1 MTQMGIAVIGAGVVG
16 RMRARTVAAASDT
29 SLIAV
34 ADVDEGR
41 ARAAVA
47 GTGARAVM
55 DYHQAID
62 LPGVEA
68 VIVSSPGH
76 LHEPMVMAALA
87 EGKHVLCEKPLGI
100 DVPSCRRMVEAAAR
114 AKRTLAVGFNHR
126 YYPAFK
132 HLKNTIESGA
142 IGAVDH
148 VRAHAGHPGL
158 HEFRAEWMYQQ
169 ATSGGGAMMDIGI
182 HLTDLVRFAVG
193 DVTDVTG
200 MCSNRI
206 WNVPGSEDNA
216 IVMMKA
222 AGGIPVRYQATW
234 SEWKGY
240 RLSLEVYGGRGMV
253 GAYYAPMMN
262 LTVTSDAPGGRRSRR
277 LNFHPRITLREKF
290 RGWETTATIAFAEE
304 LTDFLALIA
313 GKPSR
318 IADGRAGLAAVAVA
332 HAAYESSAKGATVKV
347 GT

>member
-1 MTQMGIAVIGAGVVG
+1 MTQMGVAVIGAGVVG
-16 RMRARTVAAASDT
+16 RMRARTVAAESRT
-29 SLIAV
+29 TLIAV
-34 ADVDEGR
+34 ADVDEAR
-41 ARAAVA
+41 ARAAVT
-47 GTGARAVM
+47 GTGAQAVA
-55 DYHQAID
+55 DYRQAIS

-76 LHEPMVMAALA
+76 LHEPMVTAALD

-100 DVPSCRRMVEAAAR
+100 DVPACRRMVEAASRAR
-114 AKRTLAVGFNHR
+114 RTLAVGFNHR

-132 HLKNTIESGA
+132 QLKNTIESGA
-142 IGAVDH
+142 IGDVDH

-193 DVTDVTG
+193 GVTDVTG

-206 WNVPGSEDNA
+206 WNVPGSEDDA
-216 IVMMKA
+216 IVMMKTA
-222 AGGIPVRYQATW
+222 AGIPVRYQATW

-240 RLSLEVYGGRGMV
+240 RLSLEVYGSRGMV

-262 LTVTSDAPGGRRSRR
+262 LTVTSDKPGGRRTRR
-277 LNFHPRITLREKF
+277 LNLHPRITLREKF

-304 LTDFLALIA
+304 LSDFLALIA
-313 GKPSR
+313 GSPSR
-318 IADGRAGLAAVAVA
+318 IADGSAGLAAVAVA
-332 HAAYESSAKGATVKV
+332 HASYESSSRGVTVKV
-347 GT
+347 EA